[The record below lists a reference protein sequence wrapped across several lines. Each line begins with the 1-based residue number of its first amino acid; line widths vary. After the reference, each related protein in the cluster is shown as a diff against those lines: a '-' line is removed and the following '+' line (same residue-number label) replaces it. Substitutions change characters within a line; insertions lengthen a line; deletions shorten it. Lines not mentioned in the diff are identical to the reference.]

1 MIDDNYSFVLSEWK
15 EDTIDGPFFMVYPD
29 ESILYGYIEK
39 QKIGEIV
46 CYEVNKEFNMILSK
60 NSNILLVDLLPSS
73 SILVFKIDKNLLD

>member
-1 MIDDNYSFVLSEWK
+1 
-15 EDTIDGPFFMVYPD
+15 MVYPD

-73 SILVFKIDKNLLD
+73 SILVFKIDKNLLDEHTLESILKKKQDKAVA